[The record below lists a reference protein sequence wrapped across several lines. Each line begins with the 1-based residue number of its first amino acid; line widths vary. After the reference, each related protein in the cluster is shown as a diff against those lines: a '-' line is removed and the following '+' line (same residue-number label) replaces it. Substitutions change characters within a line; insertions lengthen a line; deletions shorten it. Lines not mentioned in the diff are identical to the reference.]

1 MLTQAATA
9 VTNTVPTVGPAIG
22 VGLTYTMFGPGG
34 FRGRGPRRRWWSPE
48 SGTPSPSSACR
59 CWPWPWCCC
68 RAAPAASGSPW
79 PWPASPP
86 WWPPSWSSRC
96 CAARSWPAGSG
107 CWPVGR
113 FAATADPPAAAGAGW
128 ELATVRFRTRT
139 LELLE
144 HGWGRSPPPPWSAS
158 CRCTW
163 CCWVACGRCS
173 QRRRGLLGPGAV
185 GVRRRPAALDRAG
198 HPWRRGRGGVRADR
212 AAGGRRRRP
221 GAGDRRGAGVPGPDL
236 GAADPG
242 RGRLLPVVA
251 PKPAASPAR
260 HPGWC
265 PAGGH
270 PQGCGGGRQRPTG
283 HPGTR

>member
-1 MLTQAATA
+1 MTQAATA

-68 RAAPAASGSPW
+68 RAAPAAGGSPW

-86 WWPPSWSSRC
+86 WWPPSWSSRCC

-113 FAATADPPAAAGAGW
+113 FAATADLRRPPVQGWNWPRSGSAPAPWSCWSTAGADHRRHPGQPAVVVPGAAGSPAGGGVSDAEVSWAQVLLVFAVARLLSIVPVTPGAAGVVEFALIALLAAAG
-128 ELATVRFRTRT
+128 
-139 LELLE
+139 
-144 HGWGRSPPPPWSAS
+144 
-158 CRCTW
+158 
-163 CCWVACGRCS
+163 
-173 QRRRGLLGPGAV
+173 
-185 GVRRRPAALDRAG
+185 
-198 HPWRRGRGGVRADR
+198 
-212 AAGGRRRRP
+212 
-221 GAGDRRGAGVPGPDL
+221 GDREQVTAAVLVPGPDL

-270 PQGCGGGRQRPTG
+270 PQGCGGGRQRPIN
-283 HPGTR
+283 PGTR